1 MFRGPAPWRLYA
13 SRPAE
18 FIRRDWGTKSGGFA
32 NRKPMRMPPGANP
45 LILVSML
52 SAADDRSVVIQALLR
67 DGGCTSAADIILAS
81 APARLD
87 ISGSLAAHTGGV
99 VAQCTLPLRAT
110 AAVAP
115 RHDGRFRM
123 FNCASPHESEGHTE
137 YSMQDLIQILQS
149 HDSPQS
155 GAWRE
160 GSPPIGFDLAISLLR
175 RIVAP
180 ADLGNS
186 RWSNGLSI
194 GIRNGIGLSGS
205 TAAATAVA
213 AALAQCLSE
222 YHRLPASPLD
232 KASMAAAA
240 LREIGLFQAHTVD
253 ALTAFCAPGGSVLNL
268 LRYRCQPHQLLG
280 QIPLASDLQLLAV
293 EITDGRTDAPEAARR
308 VLLAGAMGLRA
319 IETVY
324 RDLGQQPNTSG
335 YLGNISPG
343 LYNRYFRALLAR
355 RIRGRDFV
363 RTYGELPG
371 YAIDP
376 DHLYHMR
383 AAVDHLIGEGEYAEN
398 FLQVMEELAPNS
410 AEPLTGPARI
420 LTAQR
425 AGRLLLAS
433 QHSYRLRLGLSS
445 PGADW
450 IIARLTDA
458 AAGRSAYGARV
469 TEVGDGRLVVVLLPN
484 STMATDHLLGVIS
497 EYGREFGTY
506 PRVYRIDAPGSGGTL
521 LN

>member
-1 MFRGPAPWRLYA
+1 
-13 SRPAE
+13 
-18 FIRRDWGTKSGGFA
+18 
-32 NRKPMRMPPGANP
+32 MRMPPGANP
-45 LILVSML
+45 RIFVLML
-52 SAADDRSVVIQALLR
+52 SAADDRSVVIHALLGE
-67 DGGCTSAADIILAS
+67 GGCASAADVISAG

-99 VAQCTLPLRAT
+99 VAQCTMSLRAT
-110 AAVAP
+110 AGVAP
-115 RHDGRFRM
+115 RNDGRFRM
-123 FNCASPHESEGHTE
+123 FNCASPHELPAHTE
-137 YSMQDLIQILQS
+137 YSMQDLIQILENR
-149 HDSPQS
+149 DSLSS
-155 GAWRE
+155 GAWME
-160 GSPPIGFDLAISLLR
+160 DSHPIGFDLAISLLR
-175 RIVAP
+175 RIVTP
-180 ADLGNS
+180 ADLGDS
-186 RWSNGLSI
+186 RWSRGISI
-194 GIRNGIGLSGS
+194 SICNGIGLSGS
-205 TAAATAVA
+205 IAAATAIA

-232 KASMAAAA
+232 KASMAAGA

-253 ALTAFCAPGGSVLNL
+253 ALTALCAPGGPVLNL

-280 QIPLASDLQLLAV
+280 QIPLAPDLQLLAV
-293 EITDGRTDAPEAARR
+293 EMAPGRTDAPDIARR

-324 RDLGQQPNTSG
+324 RDLGQQPNTGG

-343 LYNRYFRALLAR
+343 LYKRYFRALLAR

-410 AEPLTGPARI
+410 AEPLIGPARI
-420 LTAQR
+420 LSAQR

-469 TEVGDGRLVVVLLPN
+469 TEVGDGRLVIVLLPN

-497 EYGREFGTY
+497 DYGREFGTH
-506 PRVYRIDAPGSGGTL
+506 PRVYRIDAPGSAGTL